1 MDIGIESIA
10 FYVPHYFLDMRKLAE
25 ARGVDA
31 EKHVVGLGQEKMA
44 VPPPGEDVVTMAA
57 NAAERALETVDRDQ
71 VEMVVFATESSV
83 DQSKAAGIYV
93 HALLGLQP
101 HCRVFETKQACY
113 AATAGLQAAA
123 ALIARRPKMKAL
135 IVAADVARYGL
146 GTPGEPTQGAGAVA
160 MVVSA
165 DPKVLVLE
173 PESGTY
179 TEDVMDF
186 WRPNSRDEA
195 LVDGKYSVRVYLRAL
210 AAAWKQYSEESGRE
224 FTDIDRFCYHL
235 PFTTMAEKAHTQLAK
250 VSGHRDRSPEQRQRD
265 IADSLV
271 YNRIVGNTYAA
282 SLYIGLTS
290 LLENAQEDLTGKRV
304 SLFSY
309 GSGCVA
315 EFFSG
320 VVPAGYRSALHAAA
334 HREMLDTRVEL
345 SYDEYVDFYLRYL
358 PKDPEN
364 WEFPA
369 YETGSFRLR
378 AIRDYKRIYERA
390 T

>member
-1 MDIGIESIA
+1 MEIGIESVA

-25 ARGVDA
+25 ARGVDP
-31 EKHVVGLGQEKMA
+31 EKYLVGLGQEKMA

-57 NAAERALETVDRDQ
+57 NAAERALEGVDRERI
-71 VEMVVFATESSV
+71 EMVVFATESSV
-83 DQSKAAGIYV
+83 DQSKAAAIYV
-93 HALLGLQP
+93 HSLLGLQP

-113 AATAGLQAAA
+113 AATAGLQTAA
-123 ALIARRPKMKAL
+123 ALIARRPQMKAL

-160 MVVSA
+160 LVVSA
-165 DPKVLVLE
+165 NPRVLALE
-173 PESGTY
+173 PESGVY

-186 WRPNSRDEA
+186 WRPNDRDEA

-210 AAAWKQYSEESGRE
+210 TAAWKQYAEESGRD
-224 FTDIDRFCYHL
+224 FADIYRFCYHL
-235 PFTTMAEKAHTQLAK
+235 PFTKMAEKAHTQLAK
-250 VSGHRDRSPEQRQRD
+250 VSGHRDRPAEERLRD

-282 SLYIGLTS
+282 SLYVGLTS
-290 LLENAQEDLTGKRV
+290 LLENSAEDLAGKRV

-309 GSGCVA
+309 GSGCAA

-320 VVPAGYRSALHAAA
+320 IVPGGYREALHVSE
-334 HREMLDTRVEL
+334 HREMLDRRVEL
-345 SYDEYVDFYLRYL
+345 SYNEYVDFYLRYL

-364 WEFPA
+364 WEFPV
-369 YETGSFRLR
+369 YDTGHFRLS
-378 AIRDYKRIYERA
+378 AIRDYKRIYERVS
-390 T
+390 